1 MIVFNSS
8 LILLKF
14 SSQCLSFLS
23 RCLLIALL
31 QLCSVWYQEK
41 FFQGSDGSQ
50 TEGDERQWWWRQNA
64 AGVGKE
70 VTELWKEGS
79 RNGCAL
85 ESSLSKVDGA
95 ARRYS
100 AFSPY

>member
-1 MIVFNSS
+1 
-8 LILLKF
+8 
-14 SSQCLSFLS
+14 
-23 RCLLIALL
+23 
-31 QLCSVWYQEK
+31 
-41 FFQGSDGSQ
+41 
-50 TEGDERQWWWRQNA
+50 
-64 AGVGKE
+64 VGKE